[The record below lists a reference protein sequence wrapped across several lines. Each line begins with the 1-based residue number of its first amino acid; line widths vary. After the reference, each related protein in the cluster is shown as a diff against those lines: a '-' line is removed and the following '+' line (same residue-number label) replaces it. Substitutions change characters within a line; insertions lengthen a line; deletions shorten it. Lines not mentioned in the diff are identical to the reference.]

1 MVVLNLT
8 LLVVEPFNLKF
19 VCIDCADHLKEVL
32 LNVHVL
38 RRLHLL
44 QELGSLFIQRT
55 DLRGDFILDLDLFLV
70 SVVSSESYLAIKLS
84 NQSISLVHKPLC
96 LVLCV
101 DNVQLKQNIV
111 DVAIKLDIVF
121 MVLVVCVYV
130 VKQQDLL
137 DIRLHTDWVASDLCD
152 LLFEPAFLVLN
163 AILDN
168 TGQQD
173 LELLEV
179 IFR

>member
-1 MVVLNLT
+1 
-8 LLVVEPFNLKF
+8 
-19 VCIDCADHLKEVL
+19 
-32 LNVHVL
+32 
-38 RRLHLL
+38 
-44 QELGSLFIQRT
+44 
-55 DLRGDFILDLDLFLV
+55 
-70 SVVSSESYLAIKLS
+70 
-84 NQSISLVHKPLC
+84 
-96 LVLCV
+96 
-101 DNVQLKQNIV
+101 
-111 DVAIKLDIVF
+111 